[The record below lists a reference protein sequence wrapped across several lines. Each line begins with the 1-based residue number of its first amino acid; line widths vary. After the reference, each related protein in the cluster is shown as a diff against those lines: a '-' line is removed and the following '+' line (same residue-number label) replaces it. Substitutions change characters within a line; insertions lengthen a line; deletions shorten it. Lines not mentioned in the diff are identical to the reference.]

1 MNVSEMVSSAAHY
14 IRHRGIAK
22 KGMWVE
28 EDKKTLLKHAYFQYK
43 VKPWKIQWRLNLSDK
58 TSVDHAV
65 VTTEDTG
72 FLVSILK
79 EPNQNEESY
88 VEINVTEGHHMFE
101 RISDAISVLN
111 IAGALTEVSG
121 VGEMFQEGVYHVI
134 LTKEEHT
141 AFLRG

>member
-1 MNVSEMVSSAAHY
+1 MSYSPWLGNLIENRNQAKRHLAW
-14 IRHRGIAK
+14 IRKHGVANFDKRLTLSGLYLEPK
-22 KGMWVE
+22 K
-28 EDKKTLLKHAYFQYK
+28 K
-43 VKPWKIQWRLNLSDK
+43 WRLNLSDK

-79 EPNQNEESY
+79 EPNQNKESY

-121 VGEMFQEGVYHVI
+121 VGEMFQEGVYHVV

-141 AFLRG
+141 AFLKG